1 MKNRVVRT
9 QDKGFRFVLLTNEDS
24 VKIVKH

>member
-9 QDKGFRFVLLTNEDS
+9 QDKEFRFVLLTNEDS